1 MPKPKKSSSAPKS
14 STKGQAAVAPGGRGS
29 KRAGEA
35 KGSSRETTALRPPR
49 GTPVS
54 KTDGLQVFALGGSS
68 EGRPLPEGFQSLPP
82 AGSARGAQ
90 PFEQLQWLSRRPG
103 IAQGARWGA
112 LPIGFVD
119 ATGIS
124 LEVVRRLC
132 SEHDDRDAFVFNL
145 TPSDEAIFAN
155 PLARAYVARP
165 ELVQSMQALLQSLHQ
180 PAAQAQAL
188 VASAEFSI
196 SPFMLARQA
205 FWADF
210 LKFLEPA
217 HALASGPFGASASIH
232 QPFDDTSQSLSG
244 QTPFTVFMGAMLPP
258 FLRSDAGK
266 GYRVMK
272 VSVPALE
279 SSLNVHLQSLRQL
292 RDAAAKTKSGWLISA
307 WLNYRNLYLVQ
318 VAGKAWC
325 ERHLR
330 ALSEG
335 VLSGGKRS

>member
-1 MPKPKKSSSAPKS
+1 
-14 STKGQAAVAPGGRGS
+14 
-29 KRAGEA
+29 
-35 KGSSRETTALRPPR
+35 
-49 GTPVS
+49 
-54 KTDGLQVFALGGSS
+54 
-68 EGRPLPEGFQSLPP
+68 
-82 AGSARGAQ
+82 
-90 PFEQLQWLSRRPG
+90 
-103 IAQGARWGA
+103 
-112 LPIGFVD
+112 
-119 ATGIS
+119 
-124 LEVVRRLC
+124 
-132 SEHDDRDAFVFNL
+132 
-145 TPSDEAIFAN
+145 
-155 PLARAYVARP
+155 
-165 ELVQSMQALLQSLHQ
+165 MQALLQSLHQ

-335 VLSGGKRS
+335 VLGGAKGV